1 MCIKCEVAN
10 GFNPDAGAK
19 FQPGDLASTTTKYRI
34 GKKQKRVVLDED
46 GLVVVEF
53 PIGSEKLAAEYC
65 EFKNMPTII
74 FRESKTRGV
83 TYPSWGEGLSTEYLK
98 GGGDLATITKPSI
111 GLIPRK
117 FHEENRITALMEAI
131 NRNLSDGRLIPEEW
145 HDELNDL
152 LYNRVERKVE
162 A

>member
-19 FQPGDLASTTTKYRI
+19 FQPGDLASTTTKYRV

-65 EFKNMPTII
+65 EFKNMPTIV
-74 FRESKTRGV
+74 FRESKTSGII
-83 TYPSWGEGLSTEYLK
+83 YPGWGEGLPTEYLR
-98 GGGDLATITKPSI
+98 GDASLTESIKPSI
-111 GLIPRK
+111 GIIPRK

-131 NRNLSDGRLIPEEW
+131 NRYLSDGKMIPEEW
-145 HDELNDL
+145 VDELSEL